1 MANRVVYFEVGAAD
15 DRALVEF
22 YRELFGGSP

>member
-15 DRALVEF
+15 DRAQTRGAVGDL
-22 YRELFGGSP
+22 LGSH